1 MAVKILT
8 FHRPYNYGAILQSL
22 ATQKAIEKLGYEVEI
37 IDYRHPRIENERS
50 QFVSL
55 MKGNLLKN
63 IKRNLREI
71 RFIKVEKSRRKA
83 FDLYQN
89 KHYHLTPICE
99 SINEIKKN
107 LTDNSVLVVGSDLVW
122 NWELDTQLNPEF
134 FSNTYKDISGL
145 NMFSYASSIG
155 SSTIPFQLY
164 DKYKKGLYYFKS
176 IGVREESAKNLL
188 EEICDREVHVVLDPT
203 MLHESEQWLESEEEY
218 VGLPAEYICVYILE
232 HTSSVIDIVEKM
244 SKKMNLPIVFFG
256 KTNRYNSNGINVYDA
271 SPGQFLY
278 VIRNAKLVIT
288 NSFHGTVFS
297 LLFHRSFICIP
308 HSTRGTRMVDLLTRL
323 NLEHNIVHSS
333 EELRDVYSVSYD
345 KVEKI
350 LTLLRK
356 QSWEYLK
363 ENLASATQM
372 EEE

>member
-1 MAVKILT
+1 
-8 FHRPYNYGAILQSL
+8 
-22 ATQKAIEKLGYEVEI
+22 
-37 IDYRHPRIENERS
+37 
-50 QFVSL
+50 
-55 MKGNLLKN
+55 
-63 IKRNLREI
+63 
-71 RFIKVEKSRRKA
+71 
-83 FDLYQN
+83 
-89 KHYHLTPICE
+89 
-99 SINEIKKN
+99 
-107 LTDNSVLVVGSDLVW
+107 
-122 NWELDTQLNPEF
+122 
-134 FSNTYKDISGL
+134 
-145 NMFSYASSIG
+145 
-155 SSTIPFQLY
+155 
-164 DKYKKGLYYFKS
+164 
-176 IGVREESAKNLL
+176 
-188 EEICDREVHVVLDPT
+188 
-203 MLHESEQWLESEEEY
+203 
-218 VGLPAEYICVYILE
+218 
-232 HTSSVIDIVEKM
+232 M